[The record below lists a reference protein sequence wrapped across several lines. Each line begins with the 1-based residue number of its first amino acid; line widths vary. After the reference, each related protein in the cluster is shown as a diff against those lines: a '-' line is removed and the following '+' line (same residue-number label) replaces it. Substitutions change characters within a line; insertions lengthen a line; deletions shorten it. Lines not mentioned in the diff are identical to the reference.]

1 MYLNTRIKSHHHVL
15 TDSAFE
21 LFSQDRYSF
30 QISQVTEDAFTLSIK
45 SVEGEEKEAFV
56 ARSHSIIS
64 FYLVALNVATMGH
77 FSWDFQMVSP
87 VPYFYSEKPDEL
99 QNYLMLHKGTDYL
112 YDEEKMDISSELV
125 WRSLKI
131 MLALASEKDD
141 VFISEYI
148 KGIYSLH
155 NNFFNIK
162 FTVESL
168 ASFYRAFEYFCTVK
182 VLKQKRLNNEKK
194 QLKAILADFGFNDLI
209 LEDFDRIYKVRCT
222 EVMHAQRQLA
232 EQVDV
237 DLIIRLKIFLDALLH
252 KHYEPIWDKS
262 AS

>member
-1 MYLNTRIKSHHHVL
+1 ML
-15 TDSAFE
+15 TESAFE
-21 LFSQDRYSF
+21 LFSKDRYSF
-30 QISQVTEDAFTLSIK
+30 QVSQVTEDAFTLSIR
-45 SVEGEEKEAFV
+45 SAEGEKNEAFV
-56 ARSHSIIS
+56 ARSHSLIS

-87 VPYFYSEKPDEL
+87 VPYFYSEKL

-155 NNFFNIK
+155 NNFFSIN
-162 FTVESL
+162 FTVESF

-182 VLKQKRLNNEKK
+182 ILKQKRLNNEKR

-209 LEDFDRIYKVRCT
+209 LEDFDRIYAVRCS

-232 EQVDV
+232 EQVDI

-252 KHYEPIWDKS
+252 KHYEPIWGKS